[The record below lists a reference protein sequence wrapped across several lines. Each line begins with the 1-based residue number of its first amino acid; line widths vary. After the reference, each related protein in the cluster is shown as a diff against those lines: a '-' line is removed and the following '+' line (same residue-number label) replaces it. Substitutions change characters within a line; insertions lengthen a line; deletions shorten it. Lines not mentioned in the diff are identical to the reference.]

1 MLAGIIIRTQKDM
14 IILVSECGRVVSSV
28 KHTAGYGLKEGYHNH
43 FEILLRAQYSEY
55 KMTIS
60 FWFPSGG

>member
-43 FEILLRAQYSEY
+43 FEILLRAQYSE
-55 KMTIS
+55 
-60 FWFPSGG
+60 